1 VDNLWGEVIKH
12 RVKSLQ
18 TAGLRYRGSLLDC
31 VHNLHLCK
39 LIAYFFMSNRAWKIM
54 PYLCFCELGG
64 GGGGLTLGLKRE
76 GIVSLEILQ
85 YLGG

>member
-1 VDNLWGEVIKH
+1 VDHLWGEVIKH

-31 VHNLHLCK
+31 VHKPRLCK
-39 LIAYFFMSNRAWKIM
+39 LIAYFFMSNRAWKIIM
-54 PYLCFCELGG
+54 PYLCFCE
-64 GGGGLTLGLKRE
+64 LKRE